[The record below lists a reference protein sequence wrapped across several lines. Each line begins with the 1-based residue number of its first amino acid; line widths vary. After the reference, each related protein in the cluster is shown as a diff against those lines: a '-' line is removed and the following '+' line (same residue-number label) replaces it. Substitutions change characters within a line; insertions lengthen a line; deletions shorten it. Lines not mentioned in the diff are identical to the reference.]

1 MMRISPAGIALTSS
15 FEGWRSKAYRDSGKK
30 WTIGWGHLIR
40 PNEEYLL
47 LSPIS
52 REVGDHLLKTDMRLA
67 EDCVNAN
74 WVLFTPPIP
83 PLSIEQHQYDAI
95 VDFTFNCG
103 CRNFRN
109 STLLRRLRKGDTRAA
124 DELLIWNQAGGRV
137 IRGLI
142 RRRAVEWNMFN
153 GKEVDLL

>member
-1 MMRISPAGIALTSS
+1 MRISPAGIALTSS
-15 FEGWRSKAYRDSGKK
+15 FEGWRSKAYRDSGKR
-30 WTIGWGHLIR
+30 WTVGWGHLIR

-52 REVGDHLLKTDMRLA
+52 REVGDQLLRTDMRLA
-67 EDCVNAN
+67 EDCVLYNCPGLN
-74 WVLFTPPIP
+74 
-83 PLSIEQHQYDAI
+83 QYEFDAI
-95 VDFTFNCG
+95 TDFTFNCG

-109 STLLRRLRKGDTRAA
+109 STLLRRLKQKDPRAA
-124 DELLIWNQAGGRV
+124 DELLVWNQAGGRV

-153 GKEVDLL
+153 GKEVDLT

>member
-1 MMRISPAGIALTSS
+1 MRISPAGIALTSS
-15 FEGWRSKAYRDSGKK
+15 FEGWRSRAYRDSGKK

-52 REVGDHLLKTDMRLA
+52 REVGDHLLRTDMRLA
-67 EDCVNAN
+67 EQCVLAN
-74 WVLFTPPIP
+74 CP
-83 PLSIEQHQYDAI
+83 PLSQYQFDAI

-103 CRNFRN
+103 CRNLRN
-109 STLLRRLRKGDTRAA
+109 STLLRRLNRGDPRTA
-124 DELLIWNQAGGRV
+124 DELLIWNRDATGKVR
-137 IRGLI
+137 RGLI